1 VTQDDEASATVQLDD
16 RSVPARIVLTGS
28 VGSYYSDD
36 LFSTCLQ
43 AIERGVPVE
52 LVLGEVTHLGA
63 AAAQIVLAM
72 RAALARRGL
81 GFELRDVPGKLA
93 PLLAMAGLTSTG
105 AVS

>member
-1 VTQDDEASATVQLDD
+1 MTQDDEASATVQLDD

-43 AIERGVPVE
+43 AIERGVP
-52 LVLGEVTHLGA
+52 
-63 AAAQIVLAM
+63 
-72 RAALARRGL
+72 
-81 GFELRDVPGKLA
+81 GKLA